1 MLSERGL
8 AWRKLPLELV
18 HWVRLGNGCVRAIS
32 SGIEASPVK
41 GIIWR
46 PLVLRHCLDAMPLIV
61 LVVSV
66 VGVRSES
73 SMPNSPTTSG

>member
-1 MLSERGL
+1 M
-8 AWRKLPLELV
+8 
-18 HWVRLGNGCVRAIS
+18 RAIS

-41 GIIWR
+41 GTIWS
-46 PLVLRHCLDAMPLIV
+46 PLVLRHCLDAITLIV

>member
-1 MLSERGL
+1 M
-8 AWRKLPLELV
+8 
-18 HWVRLGNGCVRAIS
+18 RAIS

-46 PLVLRHCLDAMPLIV
+46 PFVLRHCLDTMPLIV

>member
-1 MLSERGL
+1 M
-8 AWRKLPLELV
+8 
-18 HWVRLGNGCVRAIS
+18 RAIS

-41 GIIWR
+41 CIIWR